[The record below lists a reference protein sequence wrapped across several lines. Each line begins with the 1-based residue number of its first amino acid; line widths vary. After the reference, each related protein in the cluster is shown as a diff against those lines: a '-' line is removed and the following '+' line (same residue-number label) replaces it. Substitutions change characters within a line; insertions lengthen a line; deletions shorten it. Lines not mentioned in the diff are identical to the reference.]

1 MEGSI
6 LKTIKKMLG
15 GAAENSNFFDSE
27 IIALINS
34 ALSTLSQL
42 GVQSNDLVIF
52 GADEIWEDITDND
65 MLLGFIKEYVFLSVK
80 LTFDT
85 PLSSAVIDSMSNQ
98 ISKLE
103 WRILVAQ
110 ESINKESDG
119 EIQNE

>member
-34 ALSTLSQL
+34 ALSTLYQL

-52 GADEIWEDITDND
+52 GADEIWEDITEND